1 MTSDVFFISFRTND
15 FENTQ
20 QKIRQIFY
28 FVDLAV
34 CISKDDLC
42 AIKLHMGERGN
53 DAYIRPQYARQVVEA
68 VRDAQGKPF
77 LTDTNTL
84 YLYKR
89 RNAIDHHETALL
101 NGFSYSTVHAPVI
114 IADGLHGENE
124 VDVVI
129 NQKHFKKVHIAG
141 AFTQA
146 QSMIVF
152 SHVKGHILAG
162 FGGALKNLAMG
173 CATIA
178 GKKDQHQGWTAIVDT
193 EACVGCGTCVDS
205 CQFNLITIEEG
216 IAQIPADECYGCAG
230 CLETC
235 ESNAIDFDWKN
246 DFKIF
251 IERMMEYAY
260 GSVLGLSQ
268 KVGYIN
274 LLTNISPFCDCA
286 SFSNPAI
293 VPDIGILA
301 SKDPVAIDQASIDLI
316 NQQHGVHDS
325 LLHSHFH
332 PGEDKFTGL
341 WPKVDG
347 RYQIEYAEKIGMGTR
362 DYRLINL

>member
-1 MTSDVFFISFRTND
+1 MTSDVFFINLRTND

-20 QKIRQIFY
+20 KKIRRIFDNA
-28 FVDLAV
+28 DLAA
-34 CISKDDLC
+34 CITPGDLC

-53 DAYIRPQYARQVVEA
+53 DAYIRPQYARQVVDA
-68 VRDAQGKPF
+68 VRNAQGKPF

-89 RNAIDHHETALL
+89 RNAVDHHETALL
-101 NGFSYSTVHAPVI
+101 NGFAYSTVNAPVI
-114 IADGLHGENE
+114 IADGLNGENE
-124 VDVVI
+124 TKVTI
-129 NQKHFKKVHIAG
+129 NQKHFKSVRIAG
-141 AFTQA
+141 AVTEA
-146 QSMIVF
+146 QSMIVL

-173 CATIA
+173 CATIS
-178 GKKDQHQGWTAIVDT
+178 GKKDQHQGWRAIVDT
-193 EACVGCGTCVDS
+193 KACTGCGTCVDT
-205 CQFNLITIEEG
+205 CQFGIIEMKDG
-216 IAQIPADECYGCAG
+216 IAHVPPEKCYGCGG
-230 CLETC
+230 CLEIC
-235 ESNAIDFDWKN
+235 PEQAIDFDWKN

-251 IERMMEYAY
+251 IEKMIEYAH
-260 GSVLGLSQ
+260 GSVIGLPN

-274 LLTNISPFCDCA
+274 LLMNISPFCDCA
-286 SFSNPAI
+286 NFSNPAI

-316 NQQHGVHDS
+316 NHQHGVHDS
-325 LLHSHFH
+325 LLHSHFD

-341 WPKVDG
+341 WAKIDG

-362 DYRLINL
+362 NYHLITL